1 VPDSSRGRRAGVLLP
16 LFSARSSRSWGI
28 GEIGDVGVF
37 ASWLRD
43 AGLRTW
49 LMLPINE
56 MSAGQHSPYSA
67 MTAMAIDPI
76 YISVPDVDDYAALG
90 GDRVLDATLRDEIE
104 AVRSAPR
111 IEWDRVRA
119 LKMHALRLSFTRFD
133 RDEWSA
139 QTPRAQAF
147 QTWVVSQAWW
157 VEDYALFRAL
167 HTYHGERPWWEWEE
181 GNRTHRPDAIVQA
194 RQALVRE
201 VRFAQYLQWVADE
214 QWRVARR
221 EAGDVMLLGDLPF
234 MVSADSADVWARQ
247 HAFDLTASIGVPP
260 DAFSASGQDWG
271 LPVYR
276 WDVIADEDYEWIHQ
290 RARRYADLYGGF
302 RVDHLVG
309 FYRTYAIPLD
319 GSPRYFVPDTL
330 RAQLQQGETIM
341 GMFGSVGARVFA
353 EDLGTVPDEV
363 RESLARLKLPG
374 YRVLRWEREW
384 HKPGMPFRDPLAF
397 PPISVATTGTHDT
410 DTLAAWWDTA
420 DDVERA
426 AVLAMPWFVSLRSA
440 RAVSAAQPG
449 SSPIL
454 VDEGF
459 AVGSPFSDEM
469 RDAFLELL
477 FASGSEDVVVPLQD
491 VFGWRDRVNVPATV
505 DDRNWTWTLP
515 WPIDAMAS
523 HPECLERTRAIASW
537 CARYRRR

>member
-1 VPDSSRGRRAGVLLP
+1 
-16 LFSARSSRSWGI
+16 
-28 GEIGDVGVF
+28 
-37 ASWLRD
+37 
-43 AGLRTW
+43 
-49 LMLPINE
+49 M
-56 MSAGQHSPYSA
+56 
-67 MTAMAIDPI
+67 
-76 YISVPDVDDYAALG
+76 
-90 GDRVLDATLRDEIE
+90 
-104 AVRSAPR
+104 
-111 IEWDRVRA
+111 
-119 LKMHALRLSFTRFD
+119 
-133 RDEWSA
+133 
-139 QTPRAQAF
+139 
-147 QTWVVSQAWW
+147 
-157 VEDYALFRAL
+157 
-167 HTYHGERPWWEWEE
+167 EE

-363 RESLARLKLPG
+363 RESLARLKWPG

-420 DDVERA
+420 DDRARRRARNAVVREPAIGARRVGRA
-426 AVLAMPWFVSLRSA
+426 A
-440 RAVSAAQPG
+440 G
-449 SSPIL
+449 GPITGRQG
-454 VDEGF
+454 V

-469 RDAFLELL
+469 RMRSSSCSLPAGQRTWSYAAGCSAG
-477 FASGSEDVVVPLQD
+477 AS
-491 VFGWRDRVNVPATV
+491 R
-505 DDRNWTWTLP
+505 
-515 WPIDAMAS
+515 
-523 HPECLERTRAIASW
+523 ERAGD
-537 CARYRRR
+537 RRRPELDVDAAVADRRVGVASRVPRADARHRELVRQVPPPVNPGVPHA

>member
-1 VPDSSRGRRAGVLLP
+1 

-28 GEIGDVGVF
+28 GEIGDVGTF
-37 ASWLRD
+37 ASWLRE

-49 LMLPINE
+49 LLLPISE

-76 YISVPDVDDYAALG
+76 YVSMPDVDDFAALG
-90 GDRVLDATLRDEIE
+90 GEASLDATLRAEIE
-104 AVRSAPR
+104 AVRSTPR

-119 LKMHALRLSFTRFD
+119 LKMHALRLAFARFE
-133 RDEWSA
+133 REEWLP

-147 QTWVVSQAWW
+147 STWVVSQAWW

-167 HTYHGERPWWEWEE
+167 HTYHAERAWWDWEE

-194 RQALVRE
+194 RQSLARE

-214 QWRVARR
+214 QWKVARR

-234 MVSADSADVWARQ
+234 MVSGDSADVWARQ
-247 HAFDLTASIGVPP
+247 ASFDLHASIGAPP
-260 DAFSASGQDWG
+260 DAFSESGQDWG

-276 WDVIADEDYEWIHQ
+276 WDVIADDDYEWLHQ

-309 FYRTYAIPLD
+309 FYRTYVMPHD
-319 GSPRYFVPDTL
+319 GSPRYFVPGEL
-330 RAQLQQGETIM
+330 RAQLQQGEAIM
-341 GMFGSVGARVFA
+341 AVFGSVGARVFA

-363 RESLARLKLPG
+363 RESLARMKLPG

-384 HKPGMPFRDPLAF
+384 HKPGQPFRDPLAY
-397 PPISVATTGTHDT
+397 PPVSVATTGTHDT
-410 DTLAAWWDTA
+410 ETLVAWWDTA
-420 DDVERA
+420 DRDERS
-426 AVLAMPWFVSLRSA
+426 AVLAMPWFANRQAVRVQSVGQPPTSA
-440 RAVSAAQPG
+440 QWHDEAPLSAEA
-449 SSPIL
+449 
-454 VDEGF
+454 
-459 AVGSPFSDEM
+459 PFSETL

-477 FASGSEDVVVPLQD
+477 FASGSEDVIVPMQD
-491 VFGWRDRVNVPATV
+491 LFGWRDRINVPATV
-505 DDRNWTWTLP
+505 DDRNWTWALP
-515 WPIDAMAS
+515 WPIDVMAS
-523 HPECLERTRAIASW
+523 HPECLERSRTIGEW
-537 CARYRRR
+537 CVRYRRR

>member
-1 VPDSSRGRRAGVLLP
+1 MPDSSRGRRAGVLLP

-28 GEIGDVGVF
+28 GEIGDVGGF

-49 LMLPINE
+49 LMLPVNE

-76 YISVPDVDDYAALG
+76 YISLRNVDDYVALG
-90 GDRVLDATLRDEIE
+90 GDAALDPGSRAEIDSLRGT
-104 AVRSAPR
+104 PR

-119 LKMHALRLSFTRFD
+119 LKMRALRMSFTRFD
-133 RDEWSA
+133 RDEYSA
-139 QTPRAQAF
+139 QTPRALAF
-147 QTWVVSQAWW
+147 AAWVVSQAWW

-194 RQALVRE
+194 RQSLATE
-201 VRFAQYLQWVADE
+201 VRFAQYLQWVAGE
-214 QWRVARR
+214 QWHAARR
-221 EAGDVMLLGDLPF
+221 EADDVTLYGDLPF

-247 HAFDLTASIGVPP
+247 QSFMLDASVGVPP
-260 DAFSASGQDWG
+260 DAFSATGQDWG

-276 WDVIADEDYEWIHQ
+276 WDVIAEDDYEWIHQ
-290 RARRYADLYGGF
+290 RARRSADLFGGF

-309 FYRTYAIPLD
+309 FYRTHAIPLD
-319 GSPRYFVPDTL
+319 GSPRYFTPAAL
-330 RAQLQQGETIM
+330 RDQIQQGEAVM
-341 GMFGSVGARVFA
+341 NMFASVGARIIA

-363 RESLARLKLPG
+363 RESLARLRLPG

-384 HKPGMPFRDPLAF
+384 QKPGAPFRDPLAY
-397 PPISVATTGTHDT
+397 PPISVATSGTHDT
-410 DTLAAWWDTA
+410 DTLAEWWDGA
-420 DDVERA
+420 DDVERF
-426 AVLAMPWFVSLRSA
+426 AVLAMPWFVNLRSA
-440 RAVSAAQPG
+440 RAQSATQPG
-449 SSPIL
+449 SSPTL
-454 VDEGF
+454 TDEPF
-459 AVGSPFSDEM
+459 TATSPFSDVV

-477 FASGSEDVVVPLQD
+477 LASGSGDVILPMQD
-491 VFGWRDRVNVPATV
+491 LFGWRDRVNVPATV

-515 WPIDAMAS
+515 WPTDVMAS
-523 HPECLERTRAIASW
+523 HPECLERSRVISQW

>member
-1 VPDSSRGRRAGVLLP
+1 MPDSSRGRRAGVLLP

-247 HAFDLTASIGVPP
+247 QAFDLTASIGVPP

-271 LPVYR
+271 CL
-276 WDVIADEDYEWIHQ
+276 
-290 RARRYADLYGGF
+290 LY
-302 RVDHLVG
+302 
-309 FYRTYAIPLD
+309 TSP
-319 GSPRYFVPDTL
+319 SPRD
-330 RAQLQQGETIM
+330 
-341 GMFGSVGARVFA
+341 
-353 EDLGTVPDEV
+353 
-363 RESLARLKLPG
+363 
-374 YRVLRWEREW
+374 
-384 HKPGMPFRDPLAF
+384 
-397 PPISVATTGTHDT
+397 
-410 DTLAAWWDTA
+410 
-420 DDVERA
+420 
-426 AVLAMPWFVSLRSA
+426 
-440 RAVSAAQPG
+440 
-449 SSPIL
+449 
-454 VDEGF
+454 
-459 AVGSPFSDEM
+459 
-469 RDAFLELL
+469 
-477 FASGSEDVVVPLQD
+477 
-491 VFGWRDRVNVPATV
+491 
-505 DDRNWTWTLP
+505 
-515 WPIDAMAS
+515 
-523 HPECLERTRAIASW
+523 
-537 CARYRRR
+537 